1 MLKGR
6 FEDATGA
13 PIVEGHVAFP
23 RLDRRGGVFFLV
35 DTGADGTVIMP
46 GDCDKLEIDTGT
58 LVNPTTSRGIGGTSG
73 GFIERVVRSFSDE
86 QYRYVYVLKIEIS
99 APTSF
104 NQGFPSLLGRD
115 VLNRGR
121 CVIDFHRNQVTFAP
135 RTWDLRRKI

>member
-73 GFIERVVRSFSDE
+73 GFIERVVLSFSDE

-104 NQGFPSLLGRD
+104 NCSPS
-115 VLNRGR
+115 
-121 CVIDFHRNQVTFAP
+121 AP
-135 RTWDLRRKI
+135 ADDCHLAWSLTLRSNPSITATRL